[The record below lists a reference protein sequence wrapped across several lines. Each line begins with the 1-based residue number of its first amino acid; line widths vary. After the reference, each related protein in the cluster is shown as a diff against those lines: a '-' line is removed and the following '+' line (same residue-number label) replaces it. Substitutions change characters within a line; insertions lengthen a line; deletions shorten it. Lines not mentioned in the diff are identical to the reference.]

1 MPNSMVYFCCF
12 LQLFI
17 LSYFFYSVFQ
27 SAQISKSITLVSYL
41 QNSVGF
47 FLICCLDSQKLK
59 DIMFQNE
66 ELLGNKN
73 FKDGIE
79 EIKVLLKYCEIYG
92 VLDKVMFVSVILY
105 LQFRQTFEAFGK
117 F

>member
-1 MPNSMVYFCCF
+1 M
-12 LQLFI
+12 
-17 LSYFFYSVFQ
+17 
-27 SAQISKSITLVSYL
+27 
-41 QNSVGF
+41 
-47 FLICCLDSQKLK
+47 

-92 VLDKVMFVSVILY
+92 VLDKVMFASLI
-105 LQFRQTFEAFGK
+105 
-117 F
+117 